1 MDGSCGHMGKQKE
14 LPELD
19 IFMEELYINSN
30 RHSKKKKKK
39 KRDLSITTDMPI
51 AGLAQCTAAVNVK
64 NH

>member
-1 MDGSCGHMGKQKE
+1 MDHVGTWA
-14 LPELD
+14 
-19 IFMEELYINSN
+19 
-30 RHSKKKKKK
+30 SKRNYQNLTYSWRSFTLTLIGTQKKK

>member
-19 IFMEELYINSN
+19 IFIEELYINSN

-39 KRDLSITTDMPI
+39 ET
-51 AGLAQCTAAVNVK
+51 LALQQTCL
-64 NH
+64 